1 MNSLDRLRW
10 QCRRGCLEL
19 DLILQ
24 GYLEAEYTGAHDEE
38 KKRFLELLQWEDGEL
53 LEVLLGG
60 KKPNTMGF
68 DDLIGKIRRIR
79 ATARQA

>member
-24 GYLEAEYTGAHDEE
+24 GYLETEYSRAENEE
-38 KKRFLELLQWEDGEL
+38 KKQFLELLKWEDDEL
-53 LEVLLGG
+53 LDVLLGG
-60 KKPNTMGF
+60 RKPNAMGL
-68 DDLIGKIRRIR
+68 DDLIGKIRHIR
-79 ATARQA
+79 TTARQA

>member
-19 DLILQ
+19 DLILR
-24 GYLEAEYTGAHDEE
+24 GYLEKEYTRAQDEE
-38 KKRFLELLQWEDGEL
+38 KKRFLELLKWEDGEL

-60 KKPNTMGF
+60 KQPNAMGF
-68 DDLIGKIRRIR
+68 DDLIGKLRQIR